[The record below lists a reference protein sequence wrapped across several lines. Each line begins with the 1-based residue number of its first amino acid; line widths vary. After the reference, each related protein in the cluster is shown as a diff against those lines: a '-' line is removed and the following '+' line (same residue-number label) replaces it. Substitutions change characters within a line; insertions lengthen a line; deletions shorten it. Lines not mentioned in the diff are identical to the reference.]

1 MTRRISLLIVAL
13 LMVSAPAFAQ
23 DAGTYYQGGQ
33 PIQPQGYETPQADA
47 YRGQANASGYQQP
60 IQPDSSSL
68 ARANLLDQQQS
79 TTQSPIKPS
88 KEGGMHIKGAVG
100 RIGRTLSHAAL
111 PVAGLGA
118 MYMVTRAASRSGMMG
133 GSPMRGMMGGNMMGG
148 NMMGRSMMGGMPM
161 MNGYGGGYGGY
172 PSTMGGYGY
181 GNSMYGGGYAN
192 PSTLMNFMR

>member
-1 MTRRISLLIVAL
+1 MTRRIPLLIIAL
-13 LMVSAPAFAQ
+13 LMASAPAFAQ

-47 YRGQANASGYQQP
+47 YRGQANANGYQQP

-68 ARANLLDQQQS
+68 ARASLLEQQNQS
-79 TTQSPIKPS
+79 TTCAPIKPS

-100 RIGRTLSHAAL
+100 RIGGMLRGAAL

-133 GSPMRGMMGGNMMGG
+133 GSPMGSMMGG

-161 MNGYGGGYGGY
+161 MNGYGGGGYGY